1 MYVDTIEEYREK
13 LKNRIIFQFK
23 FMIYL
28 IIILLIIDIIII
40 FGLNLDKNELY
51 YVLLPING
59 VVLGYTGI
67 LLLLIVIN
75 NLYLLLNTYNYIGT
89 FFGNIIGIIVI
100 LIITLFLLM
109 LLLEKKILIDF
120 IKKINYFK

>member
-1 MYVDTIEEYREK
+1 MYVNTIEEYRAK

-23 FMIYL
+23 FMISL
-28 IIILLIIDIIII
+28 IIILLIIDIIITI
-40 FGLNLDKNELY
+40 KYGFNKSKLET
-51 YVLLPING
+51 LLVYNA
-59 VVLGYTGI
+59 VVLGFISI

-89 FFGNIIGIIVI
+89 FFGNIIGMVVI

-109 LLLEKKILIDF
+109 LLLDKKILIDF
-120 IKKINYFK
+120 IKKINYFG